1 VGAIGAAALGYSLN
15 RPTEWTEI
23 CKYSDKMAAD
33 DVVDVVL
40 SAAVKPRY
48 FSKFSELKTPKVMKT
63 RKNCE
68 PLLDDAINGRG
79 ATGFIL

>member
-1 VGAIGAAALGYSLN
+1 
-15 RPTEWTEI
+15 
-23 CKYSDKMAAD
+23 MAAD